1 MREVL
6 LDGDWLNSLII
17 AGDMANPTYPALK
30 STDSL
35 DMAMKL
41 FGQQHVEE
49 LPVIEDSRL
58 VGSVKRS
65 DVLEE
70 YHRELMKRDLAGSFQ
85 GALAWTARAKNID
98 LGEGY
103 MMAEMECPPD
113 FVGKSPRELNARV
126 HYGVEVILIRPAK
139 KPGTEAVVVVSPD
152 YRFINGDVLLVI
164 GKKESVRSLMD

>member
-1 MREVL
+1 
-6 LDGDWLNSLII
+6 
-17 AGDMANPTYPALK
+17 
-30 STDSL
+30 
-35 DMAMKL
+35 
-41 FGQQHVEE
+41 
-49 LPVIEDSRL
+49 VIEDSRL

-65 DVLEE
+65 DVIEE

-113 FVGKSPRELNARV
+113 FVGKSLRELNARV

-164 GKKESVRSLMD
+164 GKKESVQSLMD